1 MMSAGLRCLV
11 RWGRRGG
18 WDWFSAGGVGL
29 DQLDA
34 GAIGIEE
41 VDLALTVDADV
52 HVERL
57 TVGLVGGAGFEGVDG
72 ALDVGNH
79 EGDVVLATPLVGW
92 REGVVEHELDVV
104 LTVGDAEVD
113 PAEFFAVGAAAPE
126 LAEAEKGAV
135 EIEGLLTVA
144 DEES

>member
-1 MMSAGLRCLV
+1 MSAALRCLV
-11 RWGRRGG
+11 RWGSRGG

-29 DQLDA
+29 HELDA
-34 GAIGIEE
+34 GAVGIEE

-57 TVGLVGGAGFEGVDG
+57 AVGLVGRAGFEGVDG

-79 EGDVVLATPLVGW
+79 QGDVVLATPLVGW
-92 REGVVEHELDVV
+92 REGVVEHEFDVV
-104 LTVGDAEVD
+104 LTVGDAQVD

-126 LAEAEKGAV
+126 LAETQEGAV
-135 EIEGLLTVA
+135 EVEGLLAVA
-144 DEES
+144 DEEA